1 MNALPIS
8 QARDADLRF
17 SQKALERAA
26 ARAGQMAAQTGT
38 ALIVFRNGR
47 VETIQPAGNHGSIH
61 TTRTGKEPESGYD
74 EKS

>member
-26 ARAGQMAAQTGT
+26 ARASQMAAQTGT

-47 VETIQPAGNHGSIH
+47 VETIQPAGGHVSIH
-61 TTRTGKEPESGYD
+61 TPRTVKEPESNYGD
-74 EKS
+74 KS

>member
-17 SQKALERAA
+17 SQKAMERAA
-26 ARAGQMAAQTGT
+26 ARAGQMAVQTGT

-47 VETIQPAGNHGSIH
+47 VEAIPPAGNHESIH
-61 TTRTGKEPESGYD
+61 TTQTGKEPESDYD